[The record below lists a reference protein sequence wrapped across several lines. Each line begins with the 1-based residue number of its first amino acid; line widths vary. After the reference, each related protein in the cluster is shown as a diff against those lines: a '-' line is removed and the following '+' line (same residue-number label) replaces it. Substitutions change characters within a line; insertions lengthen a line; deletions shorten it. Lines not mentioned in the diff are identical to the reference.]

1 MCCITHNII
10 SNNCN
15 CTNCVLLRN
24 HVVFSEDAEYDE
36 LMNNYGDTVDFLIT
50 DVNTY
55 EVEWQK
61 CSGDPHGQGA
71 ETPVDNNTLCWDFAG
86 SEYGGRS
93 IMLWEDVP
101 NCKLL
106 LLIQCAHSFNGY

>member
-1 MCCITHNII
+1 M
-10 SNNCN
+10 
-15 CTNCVLLRN
+15 
-24 HVVFSEDAEYDE
+24 VFSEDPEYDE

-71 ETPVDNNTLCWDFAG
+71 ESPVDNNTLCWDFAG
-86 SEYGGRS
+86 SEYSGRS